1 MKEENDTTNNDNNG
15 NNNNVSTCP
24 PIEIGMHQNSYKPK
38 KDIEKR

>member
-1 MKEENDTTNNDNNG
+1 MKEENDTNSNDNNE
-15 NNNNVSTCP
+15 NNNVSTCP

>member
-1 MKEENDTTNNDNNG
+1 MKEENDTNNNDTNE
-15 NNNNVSTCP
+15 NNNVSTCP